1 MAQKEKIVIEFKNK
15 KNHQE
20 ILKLEEEFKELFKGK
35 KTTNEIR
42 ISALTLGYRILVE
55 ELKDLNKER
64 LYKIYKNKIN

>member
-15 KNHQE
+15 KNHQQ

-35 KTTNEIR
+35 KTSNEIR
-42 ISALTLGYRILVE
+42 ISALTLGYKILVE